1 MKLAQPIRLLLEYT
15 ETKFEDKMMRC
26 GPAPDYDKTCWFGI
40 KHSLGLDFPNLPY
53 YVDGDLKITQGG
65 NNSSRGDCQQS
76 TLRWL

>member
-53 YVDGDLKITQGG
+53 YLDGDIKITQG
-65 NNSSRGDCQQS
+65 R
-76 TLRWL
+76 T